1 MRRTGQDQAA
11 ARGRW
16 LPVVATVA
24 CLALVP
30 GASAAADPTATDA
43 EVAATAHEVVT
54 WGAST
59 DRTPATVTVTDQ
71 TVRNIVHT
79 SIGGR
84 GLRISLSNAFGSQPI
99 VFGSAYVGVQDT
111 GAAVVPG
118 SNHQLTFGGNAS
130 VTIPVGATV
139 FSDPLPG
146 YLPPELTLAVSL
158 YLQGAAGT
166 VTGHNLGTQTS
177 YVSTAGNHSA
187 EEDGAA
193 FTTTISRWYWIDS
206 VIVTASQTVDAV
218 AALGD
223 SITDGLRSTPGANR
237 RWPDVLAR
245 RLLERPDHRAMGV
258 LNEGISGNRVLADGA
273 GVSAQARFDRD
284 VLAKPGVKTIVF
296 LEGINDINGGQAT
309 SPEQLISAY
318 RQLIARAHAE
328 GTCILGATM
337 TPFKGLGSY
346 TDAKE
351 AIRSAVNEFI
361 RTSGEF
367 DGVVDFDLATRDP
380 ADPLRFLPAYD
391 SGDHLHP
398 SDAGY
403 EAMGNAVNLQLLT
416 CKR

>member
-1 MRRTGQDQAA
+1 MRSTGQDG
-11 ARGRW
+11 RRW
-16 LPVVATVA
+16 LPALAVVA
-24 CLALVP
+24 CLALASS
-30 GASAAADPTATDA
+30 ASAAADRENDDHAPANT
-43 EVAATAHEVVT
+43 HEVVT

-84 GLRISLSNAFGSQPI
+84 GLRISLSNAFGSQPV
-99 VFGSAYVGVQDT
+99 VFGSAYVGIQDT

-118 SNHQLTFGGNAS
+118 SNRQVTFSGNAA
-130 VTIPVGATV
+130 VTIPVGGTV
-139 FSDPLPG
+139 LSDPLPG
-146 YLPPELTLAVSL
+146 YLPPESTLAVSL

-166 VTGHNLGTQTS
+166 VTGHNLATQTS
-177 YVSTAGNHSA
+177 YVSSAGDHSA
-187 EEDGAA
+187 EQDGAA
-193 FTTTISRWYWIDS
+193 FTTTISRWYWLDS
-206 VIVTASQTVDAV
+206 VIVTAPQTVDAV

-245 RLLERPDHRAMGV
+245 RLLQRPAPREMGV

-273 GVSAQARFDRD
+273 GVSAQARLDRD
-284 VLAKPGVKTIVF
+284 VLAKPGVKTIIF

-328 GTCILGATM
+328 GNCILGATM
-337 TPFKGLGSY
+337 TPFKGLGAF

-367 DGVVDFDLATRDP
+367 DGVVDFDLVTRDP
-380 ADPLRFLPAYD
+380 ADPLRFLPVYD

-403 EAMGNAVNLQLLT
+403 EAMGNAVDLKLLD
-416 CKR
+416 CHRR